1 MSETCSNCKFMKFY
15 NDGRL
20 YPYKCTKENA
30 KSYTEKAIENR
41 SKAEYRCDKYKA
53 GEQDE

>member
-41 SKAEYRCDKYKA
+41 SKTEYRCDKYKA
-53 GEQDE
+53 GEQE

>member
-41 SKAEYRCDKYKA
+41 NKAEYKCDNYKA
-53 GEQDE
+53 GEQE